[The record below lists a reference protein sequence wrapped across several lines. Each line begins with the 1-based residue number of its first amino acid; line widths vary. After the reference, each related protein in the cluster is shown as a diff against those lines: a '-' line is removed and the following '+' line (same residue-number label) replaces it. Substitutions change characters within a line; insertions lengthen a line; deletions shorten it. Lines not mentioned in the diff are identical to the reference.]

1 MIEVRN
7 LKKTYKDKLVFDDIN
22 ISLKNRKI
30 YGLVGRN
37 GVGKTTLM
45 KILSNQICQ
54 YEGSVKINDINIRDD
69 RSFNEPITIISDD
82 FITENQNGEKLKT
95 LISSFKILSP
105 NFNQERF
112 NELMTLFSIDSKKR
126 YDKLSFGNKSLF
138 RTIIGLSSGA
148 KYLYLDEPATGLDE
162 INKDLLYKKILSYQD
177 HDESTIILSSHILND
192 IEKIVDDVIILKGQ
206 KVIINDSIEA
216 LSENSLK
223 ITLNPNYLSLL
234 NDKNVIHTNNI
245 GGQVI
250 AYVYDRFSSSE
261 LENLRGKA
269 LVQPMALDELFKSLN
284 MEV

>member
-7 LKKTYKDKLVFDDIN
+7 LKKTYKDKLVFDDIS

-223 ITLNPNYLSLL
+223 ITLNLNDLSLL
-234 NDKNVIHTNNI
+234 DDKNVIHTNNI

-261 LENLRGKA
+261 LENLRAKA

>member
-261 LENLRGKA
+261 LENLRAKA